1 MNSQNLTLEYKKSIL
16 HGIITIEHIPMDI
29 FNLLINS
36 DLLSNEQYLT
46 YNNEKEQLIKYKK
59 LIKNNKATINY
70 IKCKGIKYGRVNPKN
85 GLGLHYMK
93 KKNKTYISKRF
104 IC

>member
-1 MNSQNLTLEYKKSIL
+1 MQKSKL
-16 HGIITIEHIPMDI
+16 
-29 FNLLINS
+29 LLINS
-36 DLLSNEQYLT
+36 DLLYNEQYLT

>member
-59 LIKNNKATINY
+59 LIKNNKVTINY
-70 IKCKGIKYGRVNPKN
+70 IKSKGIKYGRVNPKM
-85 GLGLHYMK
+85 GMGLHYMK